1 MGCAHCWSACICTK
15 PLCLE
20 AEQTSRILKL
30 SDKLY
35 IIGNGFDLHHQM
47 PTKFSDFRTFARKTA
62 PELHRAVDDY
72 LPVND
77 DWSDLEDALAGLDVY
92 TVIEDLIV
100 FMPSYAAENWRDS
113 GHHDFQFEV
122 DRLVCLLSTK
132 LRSAL
137 ARWVRQVEVPDLA
150 NMPQVHRL
158 TSIDRSASFLT
169 FNYTPTLA
177 DLYGVPLE
185 RTLHIHGACSDDD
198 QELILGHGWNPAIRK
213 SLNDQPD
220 IEDLDTRLIEA
231 NQILDQYFS
240 TTFKPSAQL
249 IAQHQTFFHAL
260 DSVTDVTILG
270 HSLSDVDAEYYR
282 ALLAVPAVASASW
295 AIACLHNSDAAEKT
309 QRLTRLGVPIN
320 QINAVPWTS
329 L

>member
-1 MGCAHCWSACICTK
+1 MTG
-15 PLCLE
+15 
-20 AEQTSRILKL
+20 
-30 SDKLY
+30 KLY

-77 DWSDLEDALAGLDVY
+77 DWSDLEDALAALDVD
-92 TVIEDLIV
+92 TVIENLIG
-100 FMPSYAAENWRDS
+100 FRPSYAADDWRDS

-122 DRLVCLLSTK
+122 DRVVRQLSME
-132 LRSAL
+132 LRSVF

-169 FNYTPTLA
+169 FNYTSTLA

-185 RTLHIHGACSDDD
+185 RTLHIHGASSDDD
-198 QELILGHGWNPAIRK
+198 QELILGHGWNPAMRK
-213 SLNDQPD
+213 SLNDRPD
-220 IEDLDTRLIEA
+220 IEDLDTRMIEA
-231 NQILDQYFS
+231 HQILDQYFS
-240 TTFKPSAQL
+240 ATFKPSQQL
-249 IAQHQTFFHAL
+249 IAQHQEFFKAL
-260 DSVTDVTILG
+260 DAVTQVTVLG
-270 HSLSDVDAEYYR
+270 HSLSDVDVEYFR

-295 AIACLHNSDAAEKT
+295 TIAYRNNGDAAERT

>member
-1 MGCAHCWSACICTK
+1 M
-15 PLCLE
+15 
-20 AEQTSRILKL
+20 

-72 LPVND
+72 LPVSD
-77 DWSDLEDALAGLDVY
+77 DWSDLEDALAALDVD
-92 TVIEDLIV
+92 TVIEDLIC

-122 DRLVCLLSTK
+122 DRVVRQLSTK
-132 LRSAL
+132 LRA
-137 ARWVRQVEVPDLA
+137 AFAQWVRQVKIPEFA
-150 NMPQVHRL
+150 NAPGVYRL

-177 DLYGVPLE
+177 ELYGVPLE
-185 RTLHIHGACSDDD
+185 RTLHIHGASSDDD
-198 QELILGHGWNPAIRK
+198 QELILGHGWNPVMRK
-213 SLNDQPD
+213 SLNDRPD
-220 IEDLDTRLIEA
+220 IEDVDTRMIEV

-240 TTFKPSAQL
+240 STFKPSKQL
-249 IAQHQTFFHAL
+249 IAQHQAFFRAL
-260 DSVTDVTILG
+260 GSVTHVNVLG
-270 HSLSDVDAEYYR
+270 HSLSDVDAEYFR
-282 ALLAVPAVASASW
+282 ALLDVPAVASATW
-295 AIACLHNSDAAEKT
+295 TVACRHSDDAAVKT
-309 QRLTRLGVPIN
+309 QRLVNLGLPASHVR
-320 QINAVPWTS
+320 AVAWTS